1 MSELYGLLGV
11 GKKATADEI
20 KRAYRKEALA
30 KHPDRG
36 GNKEEFQAM
45 QGAYD
50 VLSDPG
56 KRAQYDAT
64 GQIPMDGPADMGHG
78 GMPDLSAIF
87 GSMFGGG
94 GMPFFG
100 HHFGPQHG
108 PGVKV
113 ARGPNKLHEIGVGLS
128 DLYKGKTFRLTMKR
142 EVLCGGCDGEG
153 GSRMEACGACGGKGF
168 RIRGQQMGPI
178 MTMMHEPCGACS
190 QSGKCIVE
198 KCGSCEGRQVV
209 ESESVLDVVIEPG
222 MQEGDRLTFEGK
234 CSESPLFERPGDVVL
249 VLRAATTD
257 SEIWKRKGADLT
269 IDVELTLAESL
280 LGWERQIEGHPSGRP
295 LHIVWTNGVLR
306 EGEILRIG
314 GWGMP
319 KAGGGLGDLRIVC
332 RVKATQ
338 GTWSE
343 EQLRALKSVWA
354 DWSAPVMKE
363 DTVMPCVDA

>member
-1 MSELYGLLGV
+1 MSDLYGVLGV
-11 GKKATADEI
+11 GKKASADEI

-45 QGAYD
+45 QAAYD
-50 VLSDPG
+50 VLSNPN

-64 GQIPMDGPADMGHG
+64 GQIPTGGEDLSHG

-108 PGVKV
+108 PGVKA

-128 DLYKGKTFRLTMKR
+128 DLYKGKTFRLNMKR

-153 GSRMEACGACGGKGF
+153 GSRMEACDACGGKGF
-168 RIRGQQMGPI
+168 RIHGQQMGPI
-178 MTMMHEPCGACS
+178 MTMIHEPCGACS
-190 QSGKCIVE
+190 SSGKCILE

-234 CSESPLFERPGDVVL
+234 CSESPMFDRPGDVVL
-249 VLRAATTD
+249 VLRSSTTD
-257 SEIWKRKGADLT
+257 SEIWKRRGADLT
-269 IDVELTLAESL
+269 IDMELTLAESL
-280 LGWERQIEGHPSGRP
+280 LGWGRQIEGHPSGRP

-319 KAGGGLGDLRIVC
+319 KAGGGLGDLRIAC
-332 RVKATQ
+332 RVKAAQ
-338 GTWSE
+338 GTWSD
-343 EQLRALKSVWA
+343 EQLRALKSVWV
-354 DWSAPVMKE
+354 DWSAPVIKE
-363 DTVMPCVDA
+363 DTVMPVAI